1 MSIMNPRALAISLLM
16 PAILLLAVSCG
27 GGGDDVQ
34 IIRPATSTPVPATE
48 TPTPDASDAPTEF
61 RVAFINLM
69 SPISLDSTNTTAS
82 DTFEARLNLVI
93 EELKEYK
100 PDLVAFSE
108 ATKTNAHGSVEDRLV
123 KELKLESVYIAAKPW
138 YIGLTKEQNAAIA
151 QQVGFQEGELVLVRS
166 DRFPV
171 LGYEKMWLNPRTSE
185 AEGPGAIHVKVKGPP
200 LLGEID
206 IFVSHLTGPDAKIR
220 AQQATSFAQFIK
232 AKKGS
237 GPTIVLGDFGD
248 PAGSATQQAFFDI
261 GLSDILEE
269 SGLQTCCRE
278 SVMGEQPA
286 LTGRVDY
293 ILTSQW
299 MPSALGLFADEP
311 KQQSDGQLLYASDH
325 NGLTASFPIGAPP
338 GP

>member
-1 MSIMNPRALAISLLM
+1 MRFRLPVAAALIAGIALV
-16 PAILLLAVSCG
+16 ATAC
-27 GGGDDVQ
+27 GGDDD
-34 IIRPATSTPVPATE
+34 ITIMHPATSTPAPPTD
-48 TPTPDASDAPTEF
+48 TPSPDAAAAPTEF

-69 SPISLDSTNTTAS
+69 SPISLDDTNTTAS
-82 DTFEARLNLVI
+82 DTFDARLSIVI
-93 EELKEYK
+93 DQLKEFK

-138 YIGLTKEQNAAIA
+138 YVGLTKDQNAEIA
-151 QQVGFQEGELVLVRS
+151 KQVGFQEGELVLVRS
-166 DRFPV
+166 DRFPI

-200 LLGEID
+200 SVGEID
-206 IFVSHLTGPDAKIR
+206 VFVSHLTGIDARIR

-237 GPTIVLGDFGD
+237 GPVIVAGDFGD
-248 PAGSATQQAFFDI
+248 PAGSPTQQAFLDI
-261 GLSDILEE
+261 GLTDILEQ

-278 SVMGEQPA
+278 SVIGEQPPVA
-286 LTGRVDY
+286 ARTDY
-293 ILTSQW
+293 ILASQW
-299 MPSALGLFADEP
+299 MPSALGLFASEP
-311 KQQSDGQLLYASDH
+311 VKQDGGTLLYASDH
-325 NGLTASFPIGAPP
+325 NGVTAVFPIGAPP